1 MTTPPKAPRPKAQPR
16 GIVSRGP
23 AGGLV
28 AALPPGTRSPAESY
42 VAGLAPG
49 SRRAQAQA
57 LVRIAR
63 LLGSDDPRAVAW
75 WKLTPEVVDAI
86 RAQLVDQGAPA
97 TANRVLSALRGTLRA
112 AWRAG
117 LMDAAAYQAARD
129 VRGAR
134 GSRLPRGR
142 AVGTEEW
149 LKLFR
154 EIAHEPSPM
163 RERDTALVALAYAG
177 GFRRGELVA
186 LDVTDYDRESGRLR
200 VIGKG
205 NKERAVFVS
214 NGARDAL
221 HAWLRARGPAPGP
234 LLLPIDRHG
243 HVLARRLTEQTVYD
257 RLRYLAE
264 RAGVAAFSPHDCRRS
279 LAGDLLDAGVDL
291 ATVQAML
298 GHASPATTAR
308 YDRRGERAVRQAA
321 ERVHVPYVGIA

>member
-75 WKLTPEVVDAI
+75 WKITPEVVDAV
-86 RAQLVDQGAPA
+86 RTHLVDEGAPA
-97 TANRVLSALRGTLRA
+97 TANRILSALRGTLRA

-117 LMDAAAYQAARD
+117 LMDAAAYHAARD

-134 GSRLPRGR
+134 GSRFLRGR
-142 AVGTEEW
+142 AVGAEERR
-149 LKLFR
+149 LFR

>member
-1 MTTPPKAPRPKAQPR
+1 MA
-16 GIVSRGP
+16 V
-23 AGGLV
+23 
-28 AALPPGTRSPAESY
+28 LP
-42 VAGLAPG
+42 
-49 SRRAQAQA
+49 
-57 LVRIAR
+57 
-63 LLGSDDPRAVAW
+63 VAW

-149 LKLFR
+149 RKLFR